1 MQDATIGTMCKMQ
14 RTIQDAQCNTLRGIP
29 GPPTI
34 CEDGTKGFIHAF
46 TLEILEPFGPLVPLA
61 AHKQTNPLD
70 RGGGGDDG
78 EKKEGGEGWGRWNL

>member
-1 MQDATIGTMCKMQ
+1 MQ

-46 TLEILEPFGPLVPLA
+46 TLEILERFGPLSPLA
-61 AHKQTNPLD
+61 AHKQTDPLEIVVAVVMMARRKKGVKD
-70 RGGGGDDG
+70 GAGGTC
-78 EKKEGGEGWGRWNL
+78 KPP